1 MRGYSPRRRQNV
13 PDSTISD
20 AELARQLARQMPPP
34 GPGYNKF
41 RQLSPGYSDS
51 PKRLSLDE
59 RLEREHGIKIDHDP
73 LSSLDFSRPPPAF
86 PPPPG
91 QFVAAVVPL
100 QQHQQLPPPHQ
111 QQLQQHQHQPGGGG
125 GGAGGG
131 GSLFSLGLPAMI
143 PTYDDTVPPVV
154 MKGPPYPG
162 SQKIVNEKEQARL
175 AANAV
180 ASKLQEMQAAK
191 EDERKK
197 KKEQKFAE
205 RIALMEAV
213 QKPDQTSSP
222 VSVNKAASGRILEEV
237 EKQETEMKD
246 GDKKKR
252 KKEKGS
258 PTLITLKPFYRPTE
272 KKTPKKKKCESSE
285 AAAEEEEELEVEF
298 TPRSPVPL
306 PDNSQLRPV
315 LMKPRLRP
323 SLDKKAVKYADGVL
337 PGQGSPDQS
346 FSPPAPPAQ
355 AENNKLRLNKKKK
368 YKKVVLTVITQAG
381 DSDSDEE
388 PPPPPPGSPPRYFVI
403 YELVEETDYL
413 ISRFPFKEL
422 LQKYGSRQPIETT
435 A

>member
-1 MRGYSPRRRQNV
+1 
-13 PDSTISD
+13 
-20 AELARQLARQMPPP
+20 
-34 GPGYNKF
+34 
-41 RQLSPGYSDS
+41 
-51 PKRLSLDE
+51 
-59 RLEREHGIKIDHDP
+59 
-73 LSSLDFSRPPPAF
+73 
-86 PPPPG
+86 
-91 QFVAAVVPL
+91 
-100 QQHQQLPPPHQ
+100 
-111 QQLQQHQHQPGGGG
+111 
-125 GGAGGG
+125 
-131 GSLFSLGLPAMI
+131 MI

-162 SQKIVNEKEQARL
+162 SQKVVNEKEQAML

-205 RIALMEAV
+205 RIALMEAG
-213 QKPDQTSSP
+213 QKPEHTSSP
-222 VSVNKAASGRILEEV
+222 VSVSKAASGRILEEV

-258 PTLITLKPFYRPTE
+258 PMLITLKPFYRPAE
-272 KKTPKKKKCESSE
+272 KKTPKKKKCETPE
-285 AAAEEEEELEVEF
+285 GAAAAAEEEEEPEVEF

-323 SLDKKAVKYADGVL
+323 GLDKKAVKYADGVL

-355 AENNKLRLNKKKK
+355 AENHKLRPNKKKK
-368 YKKVVLTVITQAG
+368 YKKVVLTVLTQAG
-381 DSDSDEE
+381 DMDSDEE
-388 PPPPPPGSPPRYFVI
+388 PPPPPPGSPPR
-403 YELVEETDYL
+403 
-413 ISRFPFKEL
+413 
-422 LQKYGSRQPIETT
+422 
-435 A
+435 